1 MSRGIKPDIGHLVR
15 ARAGSVLDIDLSKLR
30 PTAIVVDKRGIE
42 VQIVLPF
49 GKQVWVRRDLLEVIS
64 EAR

>member
-15 ARAGSVLDIDLSKLR
+15 ARAGSVLDIDLAKLR
-30 PTAIVVDKRGIE
+30 PTAIVVAKRGIA
-42 VQIVLPF
+42 VQIALPF

-64 EAR
+64 EGR